1 MHKKDEMELD
11 VLVFGSSNID
21 YISYVNELPRSG
33 ETVFAV
39 HRECCY
45 GGKGANQCVAAAKLG
60 ARCALISKLG
70 NDKLGAQYLEYLKE
84 LDINVDHVQ
93 IVDGQCTGLTEI
105 NVAENA
111 RNMNIVLS
119 GANMMLKC
127 TDVLNARKLFRH
139 AKVLLCQLETD
150 ERIVLF
156 ALHQFKGVSILNV
169 SPAHPDMNLELIRA
183 PTILCCNRLEAAQ
196 LTNREQIDTLQDAKA
211 AATDLIEMGANSVII
226 TMGDRGAVYMSRS
239 EPDLCTYVPA
249 PRVHCL
255 TDTSGASDAFL
266 GSLAYHISIYP
277 NLMRESHISAAN
289 ICAAHAV
296 GHRGTQPSFPGPELF
311 QERLCQYDPLYF
323 IIEDEA
329 AVSEAEA
336 KATETLVECEC
347 VCDVPMT
354 MATPEPMPVPEPTRA
369 PIIVPV
375 AIPEPEPEPEH
386 EPIAVAEPK
395 TMPVPAKEPEAEE
408 PKVQP
413 ARRSLPLPLGM
424 PRKSKQ
430 ESCDS
435 GSDLS
440 GRLKKEKALQKEDH
454 SDEEGD
460 KRTKKSKAQGRR
472 GSKIAPVPIAAP
484 VPIGF
489 PRKSKQETC
498 DSVSELSGHV
508 SRKRKYHISDD
519 EGDRHVTT
527 RTSNKPMVLGTKET
541 KSRKP
546 PVVAPIPLPICV
558 PKAKT
563 EKKPAEPCESGSD
576 ISGKKKTR
584 KIYHSTDD
592 EDEIGAKAPR
602 TKTSKRE
609 CCKWFSPVA
618 APVPLATCDSGSDLS
633 REKKARKAYISSDD
647 EREGQMTSPTVN
659 KPLVIGNKETKSV
672 PVAAPLP
679 LPVCTPQPKAA
690 KKPVEPCDS
699 GSDVSRTK
707 KMRKLYHSTDDEDY
721 DVATSSRAKKSR
733 GECCKWFA
741 PVAAPVPL
749 PTCDSGSDLSREKK
763 ARKAYFSSDDEGEGQ
778 VTSPTA
784 NKPMVLGNKEGKF
797 VPVAAPLP
805 LPICAPEPKAAK
817 KPREPCDSGSE
828 VSGPIS
834 RKRRGY
840 HSTDDEGE
848 RQMTSPMA
856 NKPMVLGSKE
866 EKGPQERK
874 VTPVVAPIPL
884 PICVPTCKTRRKSVQ
899 ARASEKKLPKL
910 PPPIAAEVVKTPK
923 EPSAKKPKGEC
934 CKWPKF
940 APLLAPVPV
949 ATCDSGS
956 DLSREKK
963 TRKIHYSTDDEGAGQ
978 VTSPTANKPMV
989 LGNKEAKSGPVAA
1002 PLPLPVCAPQPKAA
1016 KKPVEPCDSGSD
1028 VSRTKKMRKLY
1039 HSTDDEDY
1047 DVATSSR
1054 AKKSRGECCKWFAP
1068 VAAPVPLPTCD
1079 SGSDL
1084 SREKKTRKAYISS
1097 DDEGERHLTSPSAN
1111 KPMVLGN
1118 IDAKAP
1124 PVLIPLPVCDATC
1137 KTPKRSVEPCDSGSD
1152 VSREKKTR
1160 KVYHSTDDEDVEG
1173 IRIKKP
1179 KFSCCKWFAPVA
1191 APVPLPTC
1199 DSGSDLSREK
1209 KTRKAYI
1216 SSDDE
1221 GERHLTS
1228 PTANKP
1234 MVLGDRD
1241 AKPPPLCIPLP
1252 ICVPTCKTRK
1262 RSVQAPE
1269 SEMRAPKLPPPSPF
1283 PAEVVKGTMEPRVK
1297 KPKGQCCK
1305 WFAPVAAPVPL
1316 PTCDSGSDLSREKKT
1331 RKAYISSDDEG
1342 ERHLASPTAN
1352 KPLVL
1357 GNIDAKAPPVIP
1369 LPICVPTCRIPKKS
1383 VEPCDSGSDVSREKK
1398 TRKVY
1403 HSTDDEDVEGIRIK
1417 KPKFSC
1423 CKWFAP
1429 VAAPVPLPTCD
1440 SGSDLSREK
1449 KTRKAYISSDD
1460 EGERHLTSPS
1470 ANKPMVLGNIDAKA
1484 PPVLIPLPVCDA
1496 TCKTPKRSV
1505 EPCDSGSDVSREKK
1519 TRKVYHSTD
1528 DEDVE
1533 GIRIKKPKFSCC
1545 KWFAPVAAPVPLPTC
1560 DSGSDLSRE
1569 KKTRKAYISSDD
1581 EGERHLTS
1589 PTANKP
1595 MVLGDRDAKPP
1606 PLCIPLPIC
1615 VPTCKTR
1622 KRSVQA
1628 PESEMRAPK
1637 LPPPSPFPAEVVK
1650 GTMEPRVKK
1659 PKGQCCKW
1667 FAPVAAPVP
1676 LPTCDSGSDLSREKK
1691 TRKAYISSDDE
1702 GGRHLTSPSAN
1713 KPMVLGNIDAKAPP
1727 VLIPLPVCDATCKIP
1742 KRSVEP
1748 CDSGSD
1754 VSRTKKIRKLYH
1766 STDDED
1772 YEAATS
1778 TRPKKCKLN
1787 CCKWFAPVAAPVPLP
1802 TCDSGSDISRE
1813 KKTRKVYL
1821 SSDDEGE
1828 RHLASPTANKPM
1840 VLGNIDAKAPP
1851 VLIPLPVCDAACKI
1865 PKRSVEPCDSGSDL
1879 PEPVSRKINYST
1891 DDEDYDG
1898 PMVTNKFKGCCAMK
1912 TRPPIICD
1920 SGSDV
1925 SGPVPRKIPCS
1936 SENEEDE
1943 IIVAPVAR
1951 KSKISCASCHSCN
1964 RIRGRGEGRPCK
1976 RKG

>member
-763 ARKAYFSSDDEGEGQ
+763 
-778 VTSPTA
+778 
-784 NKPMVLGNKEGKF
+784 
-797 VPVAAPLP
+797 
-805 LPICAPEPKAAK
+805 
-817 KPREPCDSGSE
+817 
-828 VSGPIS
+828 
-834 RKRRGY
+834 
-840 HSTDDEGE
+840 
-848 RQMTSPMA
+848 
-856 NKPMVLGSKE
+856 
-866 EKGPQERK
+866 
-874 VTPVVAPIPL
+874 
-884 PICVPTCKTRRKSVQ
+884 
-899 ARASEKKLPKL
+899 
-910 PPPIAAEVVKTPK
+910 
-923 EPSAKKPKGEC
+923 
-934 CKWPKF
+934 
-940 APLLAPVPV
+940 
-949 ATCDSGS
+949 
-956 DLSREKK
+956 
-963 TRKIHYSTDDEGAGQ
+963 
-978 VTSPTANKPMV
+978 
-989 LGNKEAKSGPVAA
+989 
-1002 PLPLPVCAPQPKAA
+1002 
-1016 KKPVEPCDSGSD
+1016 
-1028 VSRTKKMRKLY
+1028 
-1039 HSTDDEDY
+1039 
-1047 DVATSSR
+1047 
-1054 AKKSRGECCKWFAP
+1054 
-1068 VAAPVPLPTCD
+1068 
-1079 SGSDL
+1079 
-1084 SREKKTRKAYISS
+1084 TRKAYISS

-1727 VLIPLPVCDATCKIP
+1727 VLIPLPVCDETCKIPKRSVEPCDSGSDVSREKKTRKVYHSTDDEDVEGIRIKKPKFSCCKWFAPVAAPVPLPTCDSGSDLSREKKTRKAYISSDDEGGRHLTSPSANKPMVLGNIDAKAPPVLIPLPVCDATCKIP